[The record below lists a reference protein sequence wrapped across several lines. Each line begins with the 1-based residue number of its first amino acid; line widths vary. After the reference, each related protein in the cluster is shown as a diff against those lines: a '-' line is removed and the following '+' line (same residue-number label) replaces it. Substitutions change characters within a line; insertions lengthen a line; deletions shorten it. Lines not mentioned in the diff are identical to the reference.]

1 MTIASQLISQIFTQF
16 SPHVFLEFIVGYKA
30 VLFLMLVGFI
40 LHFIPKSLELKTE
53 QLVIKMPLTAKA
65 ALFVAI
71 IVLVIQTKSAGIQP
85 FIYFQF

>member
-1 MTIASQLISQIFTQF
+1 
-16 SPHVFLEFIVGYKA
+16 
-30 VLFLMLVGFI
+30 MLVGFI